1 MKAYPIKYLL
11 FFLPYMAALFIELFI
26 LPIQTFTFRTWESL
40 IVQSSF
46 GILKGPF
53 YPNMNVSMVEEG
65 ALAYRT
71 PWAIKKDVTWITDK
85 YGYRKA
91 NSPLRRHSVLI
102 VGDSNI
108 AGSSL
113 SQNEL
118 LSEVLEL
125 RLGVSVYPL
134 SPERLKAMHSHGL
147 FRKHAPDI
155 LIMESVERGIN
166 NFKALSPLRPNEFQQ
181 PSLWSQFMLSI
192 QLNDV
197 LQKIAI
203 VLDRLLKG
211 NMLQYLRARINEKE
225 PSINQP
231 STAPSCPTFFLQ
243 GPEVNQNA
251 SMRQIEAIAKMLKE
265 SSDVLSK
272 KGMRFIFLPVPNKE
286 TIYFDC
292 LKTNKPDF
300 IERLVRRLRELNV
313 EVIDTQAAFDEAY
326 QKRSMLLYHLD
337 DDHWNADGVKL
348 TADLLE
354 KQIRQGG
361 PAPR

>member
-1 MKAYPIKYLL
+1 MKRYPIKYLL
-11 FFLPYMAALFIELFI
+11 FFLPFMVALLIELFI

-40 IVQSSF
+40 IVKRSF

-91 NSPLRRHSVLI
+91 NSPLRRHSIMI

-108 AGSSL
+108 AGSGL

-118 LSEVLEL
+118 LSEVLER

-134 SPERLKAMHSHGL
+134 SPERLKAIHSNDL
-147 FRKHAPDI
+147 FREHTPDI
-155 LIMESVERGIN
+155 LILESVERGMN
-166 NFKALSPLRPNEFQQ
+166 NPNTLSTLLSKKFQQ
-181 PSLWSQFMLSI
+181 PSRWSQFMLSI
-192 QLNDV
+192 RLNDV

-203 VLDRLLKG
+203 SLDRVFKG
-211 NMLQYLRARINEKE
+211 NMLQYLRARINGKK
-225 PSINQP
+225 PSKSQHFTV
-231 STAPSCPTFFLQ
+231 SSCPILFLQ

-251 SMRQIEAIAKMLKE
+251 PMRQIESIAKILKE
-265 SSDVLSK
+265 SSNVLSK
-272 KGMRFIFLPVPNKE
+272 KGIRFIFFPVPNKE

-300 IERLVRRLRELNV
+300 IERLVQRLRELDV

-326 QKRSMLLYHLD
+326 QKRSILLYHLD
-337 DDHWNADGVKL
+337 DDHWNADGVRL
-348 TADLLE
+348 AADLLV

-361 PAPR
+361 PALR